1 MKITRVR
8 AVSHKV
14 RNVMTGWKTS
24 LGGHD
29 THELIFV
36 RIDTD
41 EKIFG
46 VGIASPGALFIAG
59 DTGANVLELLNNRF
73 APGITG
79 ADPFDIEAILHKLD
93 SIVRGAERAKSGID
107 LALHDLCGKFLRV
120 PANRLFGGVIHPRV
134 RVTRLMGMFEP
145 KEMAERSAELAKR
158 GYTAFKLKVGNNVK
172 DDVERVKRVR
182 EAVGPEVTITID
194 FNQACSAKEA
204 IASINR
210 MEPYDVTLV
219 EQPVKATDLKGM
231 ALVRQAV
238 KPLVMA
244 DEAVNSATDA
254 LKIIEAGAADV
265 ISLKIPKMG
274 GISKARKAAAV
285 CEAAGIDYLV
295 GTAPGSRLLDAAN
308 VHLAASLRNLRL
320 PCEIGEFERMADDPV
335 SGFEID
341 RGFSSPP
348 EKPGLGVEVDLR
360 KIGLGD

>member
-1 MKITRVR
+1 MKITRIR

-14 RNVMTGWKTS
+14 QNTMTGWKTS

-59 DTGANVLELLNNRF
+59 DTGANHLELLNNRF
-73 APGITG
+73 GPAIVG
-79 ADPFDIEAILHKLD
+79 ADPFDIEAIVHKLD
-93 SIVRGAERAKSGID
+93 SIVHGAERAKAGID
-107 LALHDLCGKFLRV
+107 LALYDLAGKILGM
-120 PANRLFGGVIHPRV
+120 PANRLFGGVVHPRV

-145 KEMAERSAELAKR
+145 KEMAEKSLELVQR
-158 GYTAFKLKVGNNVK
+158 GYSSLKLKVGNNLK
-172 DDVERVKRVR
+172 EDVERVKRVR
-182 EAVGPEVTITID
+182 DAVGPEVTITID

-204 IASINR
+204 IRSINR
-210 MEPYDVTLV
+210 MEPYDVMLV

-231 ALVRQAV
+231 ALVRQSVA
-238 KPLVMA
+238 PLVMA

-254 LKIIEAGAADV
+254 LRIIEAGAADV

-274 GISKARKAAAV
+274 GIFKARKAAAV

-308 VHLAASLRNLRL
+308 VHLAASLKNLKL
-320 PCEIGEFERMADDPV
+320 PCEIGEFERMANDPA
-335 SGFEID
+335 SGLEITG
-341 RGFSSPP
+341 GFSSPP
-348 EKPGLGVEVDLR
+348 EKPGLGVEVDLA
-360 KIGLGD
+360 KIGLAE

>member
-14 RNVMTGWKTS
+14 QNTMTGWKTS

-46 VGIASPGALFIAG
+46 IGIASPGALFIAG
-59 DTGANVLELLNNRF
+59 DTGANHLELLNNRF
-73 APGITG
+73 APAIIG
-79 ADPFDIEAILHKLD
+79 ADPFDIEAIMHKLD
-93 SIVRGAERAKSGID
+93 SIVHGAERAKAGID
-107 LALHDLCGKFLRV
+107 LALYDLAGKILRV

-134 RVTRLMGMFEP
+134 RVTRLMGMFAP
-145 KEMAERSAELAKR
+145 KEMAERSSELVKR
-158 GYTAFKLKVGNNVK
+158 GYTALKLKVGNNVR

-182 EAVGPEVTITID
+182 DAVGPDITITID
-194 FNQACSAKEA
+194 FNQACSPKEA
-204 IASINR
+204 IGSINR
-210 MEPYDVTLV
+210 MAPYDVMLV

-231 ALVRQAV
+231 ALVRQSVA
-238 KPLVMA
+238 PLVMA

-254 LKIIEAGAADV
+254 LRIIEAGAADV

-274 GISKARKAAAV
+274 GIFKARKAAAV

-308 VHLAASLRNLRL
+308 VHLAASLKNLKL
-320 PCEIGEFERMADDPV
+320 PCEIGEFERMANDPA
-335 SGFEID
+335 SGLEIVD
-341 RGFSSPP
+341 GFSSPP
-348 EKPGLGVEVDLR
+348 EKPGLGVEVDLA
-360 KIGLGD
+360 KIGLAE